1 MADGTLKQTQLKWK
15 AVMFTLANPGA
26 TKVAISLVS
35 PGVVCVLLLSEKK
48 YIDFCLLYFILLKE
62 QIFVNIIFL
71 E

>member
-35 PGVVCVLLLSEKK
+35 PGVVCVLLLSEK
-48 YIDFCLLYFILLKE
+48 
-62 QIFVNIIFL
+62 NI
-71 E
+71 